1 MASAS
6 SSGGVAGRLRNA
18 SLVLVGDNDS
28 TISDIRKAVTLM
40 KNIAVQLEKDNQT
53 EKVKDLENSVAELL
67 DLYGDCAHR
76 SSAIQSVANG
86 YQPGEQ
92 LTDFKK
98 LLDDEFTKLKATT
111 PSVPENHHLMR
122 QFREAVWNVHHAGEP
137 MPGEDEEDIVMTST
151 QCPFLNVKCPVSGKP
166 LTELTDPVRSIDCK
180 HVYDK
185 ASIMHYIATNPNA
198 KCPIAGKDTSFAQP
212 PYRHISLVPP
222 PSWFLIHMAHLASSG
237 CRGKLKNNKVVCD
250 PMLKFEIEEL
260 RTMNKQSNRDEVIE
274 DFTNADDED

>member
-198 KCPIAGKDTSFAQP
+198 KCPIAG
-212 PYRHISLVPP
+212 
-222 PSWFLIHMAHLASSG
+222 